1 MHDND
6 KKAWE
11 HFISPAR
18 RINGKE
24 FEVRMPFND
33 KVNMLRSN
41 NRKAAGRTRSEQKEM
56 LRTPLYM
63 QAMYKAHQTFVDK
76 DSVEVVDTTAT
87 PEGPV
92 YYMPSIQRNH
102 EIGF

>member
-11 HFISPAR
+11 HFISTAR
-18 RINGKE
+18 RINGRE

-33 KVNMLRSN
+33 KVSMLKCN
-41 NRKAAGRTRSEQKEM
+41 IRKAAGRTRSEQEEM

-63 QAMYKAHQTFVDK
+63 QAMCKAHQVFVDK
-76 DSVEVVDTTAT
+76 DSVEVVHTTT
-87 PEGPV
+87 TSEE
-92 YYMPSIQRNH
+92 S
-102 EIGF
+102 